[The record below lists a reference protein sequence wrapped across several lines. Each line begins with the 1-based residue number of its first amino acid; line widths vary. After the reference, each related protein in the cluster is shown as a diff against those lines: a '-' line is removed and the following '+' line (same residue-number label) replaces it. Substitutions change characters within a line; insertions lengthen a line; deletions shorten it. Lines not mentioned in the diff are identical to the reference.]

1 MAPVLCF
8 AGRCHVGL
16 RRRVSV
22 LGGELREGDGR
33 KTGDLSS
40 CAMRAVYLAS
50 HLALAECIG

>member
-1 MAPVLCF
+1 MAPLLCF

-33 KTGDLSS
+33 KTGDLSLY
-40 CAMRAVYLAS
+40 AMHAVYLAS
-50 HLALAECIG
+50 YPALAECIG